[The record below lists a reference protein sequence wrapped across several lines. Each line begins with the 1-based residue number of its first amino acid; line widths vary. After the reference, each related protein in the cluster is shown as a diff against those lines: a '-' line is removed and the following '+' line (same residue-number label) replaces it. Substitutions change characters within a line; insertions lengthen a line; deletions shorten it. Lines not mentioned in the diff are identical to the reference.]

1 MSSSSKF
8 VKHYPK
14 IPGYRL
20 IKPRRCQVFGV
31 GSPKTGT
38 HSLTGIFENNFR
50 ALHEAEVKQ
59 QIELL
64 LRHRKGLC
72 HPGEI
77 RRWFVDRS
85 HRLWL
90 DCDVSHLHGHF
101 VADIAEAIPEAKF
114 ILTLREP
121 RSWLDSAFNQTL
133 GRPVG
138 GLWAALRTA
147 VYGEQPDRYPEQ
159 EKALQ
164 ALGLYSISQY
174 LDRWAERIER
184 VTAAIP
190 QEQLL
195 ILKTRELENSEDRI
209 ADFCGVDRQ
218 LLSTKEAHRFPAA
231 KKAGV
236 LDGIDKDYLEGLIH
250 QRCGVLLQR
259 YFT

>member
-38 HSLTGIFENNFR
+38 HSLAGIFEKNFR

-64 LRHRKGLC
+64 LRHLKGLC
-72 HPGEI
+72 HPGET
-77 RRWFVDRS
+77 RQWFIDRS

-101 VADIAEAIPEAKF
+101 VAEIAEAIPEAKF

-147 VYGEQPDRYPEQ
+147 VYGDQPDDYPEQ

-164 ALGLYSISQY
+164 ALGLYSLSQY

-190 QEQLL
+190 QERLL
-195 ILKTRELENSEDRI
+195 ILKTRELENSADRI
-209 ADFCGVDRQ
+209 ADFCGVDRH
-218 LLSTKEAHRFPAA
+218 LLSAKEAHRFPAA
-231 KKAGV
+231 KKTGV
-236 LDGIDKDYLEGLIH
+236 LDSIDKEYLEGLIH
-250 QRCGVLLQR
+250 QRCGALLQR

>member
-20 IKPRRCQVFGV
+20 MKPRRCQVFGV

-38 HSLTGIFENNFR
+38 HSLTSIFERNFR
-50 ALHEAEVKQ
+50 ALHEADVKQ

-64 LRHRKGLC
+64 LRNRKGLC
-72 HPGEI
+72 RPGEI
-77 RRWFVDRS
+77 RQWFVDRS

-101 VADIAEAIPEAKF
+101 ATDIAEAIPEAKF

-133 GRPVG
+133 GRPVSG
-138 GLWAALRTA
+138 HWADLRTA
-147 VYGEQPDRYPEQ
+147 VYGGKPEHYPEP

-184 VTAAIP
+184 VSATIP
-190 QEQLL
+190 QERLL
-195 ILKTRELENSEDRI
+195 ILKTRELENSAERI
-209 ADFCGVDRQ
+209 ADFCGVDRHQ
-218 LLSTKEAHRFPAA
+218 LSTKEAHRFPAA

-236 LDGIDKDYLEGLIH
+236 LDGIDNEYLENLVSG
-250 QRCGVLLQR
+250 RCGALLKK

>member
-20 IKPRRCQVFGV
+20 MKPRRCQVFGV

-38 HSLTGIFENNFR
+38 HSLTSIFERNFR
-50 ALHEAEVKQ
+50 ALHEAEVKP

-72 HPGEI
+72 RPGEI
-77 RRWFVDRS
+77 RQWFIDRS

-101 VADIAEAIPEAKF
+101 AADIADAIPEAKF

-133 GRPVG
+133 GRPVSG
-138 GLWAALRTA
+138 HWADLRTA
-147 VYGEQPDRYPEQ
+147 VYGEKPDHYPEP

-164 ALGLYSISQY
+164 ALGLYPISQY

-184 VTAAIP
+184 VSATIP
-190 QEQLL
+190 QERLL
-195 ILKTRELENSEDRI
+195 ILKTRELENSAERI
-209 ADFCGVDRQ
+209 ADFCGVDRHQ
-218 LLSTKEAHRFPAA
+218 LSTKEAHRFPAA

-236 LDGIDKDYLEGLIH
+236 LDGIDNEYLENLVSG
-250 QRCGVLLQR
+250 RCGALLKK

>member
-1 MSSSSKF
+1 MSSSRKII
-8 VKHYPK
+8 KYYPK

-20 IKPRRCQVFGV
+20 IRPRRCQVFGV

-38 HSLTGIFENNFR
+38 HSLTSIFERNFR
-50 ALHEAEVKQ
+50 VLHEAEAKRE
-59 QIELL
+59 IELV
-64 LRHRKGLC
+64 LRHRQGLC
-72 HPGEI
+72 RPGEI
-77 RRWFVDRS
+77 RQWFTDRS

-101 VADIAEAIPEAKF
+101 AADIAKAIPEAKF

-133 GRPVG
+133 GRPANDH
-138 GLWAALRTA
+138 WTSLRTSI
-147 VYGEQPDRYPEQ
+147 YGAIPDRYPEQ
-159 EKALQ
+159 EKAMP
-164 ALGLYSISQY
+164 ALGLYPITHY

-190 QEQLL
+190 QERLL
-195 ILKTRELENSEDRI
+195 ILKTRELENSADRI
-209 ADFCGVDRQ
+209 ADFCGVARE
-218 LLSTKEAHRFPAA
+218 LLSTREAHRFPAA

-236 LDGIDKDYLEGLIH
+236 LDRIDKDYVDHLIH
-250 QRCGVLLQR
+250 ERCGALLQQ